1 MLGGGEGG
9 EVGDLDDGAQF
20 LRKVL
25 ATAVGGMDLSGAP
38 TLPRL
43 PGFSIEQLIADVVN
57 PAKGCAGDIALVN
70 YVKVR
75 NLQLCPPCL
84 LLFFARDCAV
94 HFP

>member
-25 ATAVGGMDLSGAP
+25 ATAVGARDLSGAP

-43 PGFSIEQLIADVVN
+43 PDFSMEQLIPDTVD
-57 PAKGCAGDIALVN
+57 PAKGYPGEVALMG
-70 YVKVR
+70 YGEVR
-75 NLQLCPPCL
+75 SL
-84 LLFFARDCAV
+84 
-94 HFP
+94 

>member
-25 ATAVGGMDLSGAP
+25 ATAVGARDLSGAP

-43 PGFSIEQLIADVVN
+43 PGFSIEQLIPDAVD
-57 PAKGCAGDIALVN
+57 PAKGYAGDI
-70 YVKVR
+70 
-75 NLQLCPPCL
+75 CL
-84 LLFFARDCAV
+84 LYTSPSPRD
-94 HFP
+94 